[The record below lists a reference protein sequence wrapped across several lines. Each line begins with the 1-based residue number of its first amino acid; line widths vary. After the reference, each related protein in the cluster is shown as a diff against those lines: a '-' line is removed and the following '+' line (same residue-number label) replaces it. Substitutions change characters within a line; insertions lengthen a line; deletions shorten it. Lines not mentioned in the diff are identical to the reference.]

1 MRDWEDYDY
10 AYVKSPRYTKY
21 KPSRQPRA
29 YMQKNLREGRWHIL
43 TSPLTRDC
51 RIWHNCE
58 KYGNTQ
64 DLVKHTHIH
73 EARYTDHGESLD
85 GTPAWRCWS
94 CSQIA
99 PEGIQGMYV
108 MMDWER
114 ATREIGEW
122 ADEDNWNRIDDDV
135 PF

>member
-1 MRDWEDYDY
+1 MREY
-10 AYVKSPRYTKY
+10 KKYT
-21 KPSRQPRA
+21 PSRQPRA

-64 DLVKHTHIH
+64 ELIKHTHIH
-73 EARYTDHGESLD
+73 EAHYWDSINRVGDRVDL
-85 GTPAWRCWS
+85 AWRCVE
-94 CSQIA
+94 CNLVA

-108 MMDWER
+108 MMDWDR
-114 ATREIGEW
+114 STREIGENTETAIAW
-122 ADEDNWNRIDDDV
+122 NVVDDNI

>member
-1 MRDWEDYDY
+1 MRNYDPDEMCHEF
-10 AYVKSPRYTKY
+10 KKY
-21 KPSRQPRA
+21 QPSRQPRA

-58 KYGNTQ
+58 QYGNTQ
-64 DLVKHTHIH
+64 DLVKHRHIH
-73 EARYTDHGESLD
+73 EARY
-85 GTPAWRCWS
+85 GTGHYAPQKEVALAWRCGQ
-94 CSQIA
+94 CNLIA

-108 MMDWER
+108 MMDWDR
-114 ATREIGEW
+114 ATKEISE
-122 ADEDNWNRIDDDV
+122 AMQDDSWNRVDDDV

>member
-1 MRDWEDYDY
+1 MRDWDNYDNDPGY
-10 AYVKSPRYTKY
+10 KKY

-64 DLVKHTHIH
+64 DLVKHQHIH
-73 EARYTDHGESLD
+73 EAHYWDSSTIAGNEIDI
-85 GTPAWRCWS
+85 AWRCVE
-94 CSQIA
+94 CNLVA
-99 PEGIQGMYV
+99 PEGIQGMYI
-108 MMDWER
+108 MMDWDR
-114 ATREIGEW
+114 ATREVSENTQTAERW
-122 ADEDNWNRIDDDV
+122 HYVDDNV